1 MGSVYLAAGPA
12 VLASCPSVWMYKYD
26 RLDPK
31 SNDFEE
37 FSNIIS
43 SVFSFFLIKWFTL
56 IIILRSI
63 FVLLSLSLMSFVI
76 QVVILVV
83 LACLV

>member
-1 MGSVYLAAGPA
+1 
-12 VLASCPSVWMYKYD
+12 MYKYD

-37 FSNIIS
+37 ISNIIS

-63 FVLLSLSLMSFVI
+63 FVLLCLSLMSFVI